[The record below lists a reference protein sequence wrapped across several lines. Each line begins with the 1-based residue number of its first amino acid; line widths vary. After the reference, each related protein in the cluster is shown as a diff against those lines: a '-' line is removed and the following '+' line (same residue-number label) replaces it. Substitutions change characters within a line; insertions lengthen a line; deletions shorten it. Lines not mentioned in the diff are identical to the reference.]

1 MSIMSFMHNLSFEG
15 HHVSTCAIEG
25 FGCMRLLEI
34 VSYGISILRQ
44 ILKCE
49 VHNKDMVCYDMRV

>member
-15 HHVSTCAIEG
+15 HHVSTRATEE

-34 VSYGISILRQ
+34 Y
-44 ILKCE
+44 
-49 VHNKDMVCYDMRV
+49 RVLWNFYFETDSQM